1 MRNVLGRCQTVS
13 RVVRRCQEG
22 IRWYQECARSDGV
35 RELSNGDRN
44 ILGGV
49 KKLSDGVRKVYY
61 GIRKMSDGVR
71 IVSDGF
77 KTYSHIA
84 RKVLGGVR
92 KVSSLCCYK

>member
-1 MRNVLGRCQTVS
+1 MS
-13 RVVRRCQEG
+13 RVVRWCQEG
-22 IRWYQECARSDGV
+22 ISWYQECARSDGV

-49 KKLSDGVRKVYY
+49 KKLSDGVSKVYF

-77 KTYSHIA
+77 TTYSHVA
-84 RKVLGGVR
+84 SKVLGVVR
-92 KVSSLCCYK
+92 KVSSLCCSK